1 MWAQNSSIRAGFF
14 LFLVFALGLW
24 LAACGGSGTG
34 GGSASI
40 SGSSGTGTVAVTI
53 TDAPGSEFDEINVTV
68 TRIQLLSDDGQVTI
82 FEGSKTFNLL
92 QLSEVSQ
99 FFVVADGVP
108 PGPWTKIRLTL
119 SDLELVR
126 KDDQGNVVETFH
138 PHLPGNGKLDLNPR
152 MAFFVVPGGT
162 ILVEIDMDAKNSIH
176 IVSTGTASGKY
187 QFRPVVFV
195 RILEGNALGKIMRL
209 QGTVA
214 ELGDDEFKL
223 CLAESDLQN
232 GDSPFCVEIHS
243 GAGTAVFDAQADP
256 IAFGDLN
263 EGDHVI
269 VYARFRPD
277 DGNAVDDDDDD
288 QENDFDVDALV
299 VEVGPAGNFV
309 ALTGTADAAP
319 VSDIFPFIIDPA
331 QAGLDA
337 GTAVQVQLQSTTP
350 IFSKEGDVLDANA
363 IAVGVMGTASGVL
376 SGGTA
381 LKSTIVILNTST
393 P

>member
-1 MWAQNSSIRAGFF
+1 MWIQNNRIRAAF
-14 LFLVFALGLW
+14 LLFSVFALTLW
-24 LAACGGSGTG
+24 LTACGGSGGTG
-34 GGSASI
+34 G
-40 SGSSGTGTVAVTI
+40 SGSMSGANGTGTVAVVI

-68 TRIQLLSDDGQVTI
+68 TRIELLSDAGQVTI
-82 FEGSKTFNLL
+82 FEGEKTFNLL
-92 QLSEVSQ
+92 QLSEVSN

-108 PGPWTKIRLTL
+108 PGPYDKIRLIL

-126 KDDQGNVVETFH
+126 KDDQGNVIETFH
-138 PHLPGNGKLDLNPR
+138 PMLPGNGKLDLNPR
-152 MAFFVVPGGT
+152 MSFFVVPGET
-162 ILVEIDMDAKNSIH
+162 LVAEIDMDAKNSIH
-176 IVSTGTASGKY
+176 IVGTGNDKY

-195 RILEGNALGKIMRL
+195 NILDGSALGKIMRL

-223 CLAESDLQN
+223 CLADSNLQN
-232 GDSPFCVEIHS
+232 GDSPFCVEVHS
-243 GAGTAVFDAQADP
+243 GAGTSIFDAQADP

-277 DGNAVDDDDDD
+277 GGNPADDAGDD

-299 VEVGPAGNFV
+299 VEVGPAGTFV

-331 QAGLDA
+331 QEGLDA
-337 GTAVQVQLQSTTP
+337 GTTVQVQLQATTP
-350 IFSKEGDVLDANA
+350 IFSKEGDVLDASA

-376 SGGTA
+376 SGGTS
-381 LKSTIVILNTST
+381 LKSTIVILDTST